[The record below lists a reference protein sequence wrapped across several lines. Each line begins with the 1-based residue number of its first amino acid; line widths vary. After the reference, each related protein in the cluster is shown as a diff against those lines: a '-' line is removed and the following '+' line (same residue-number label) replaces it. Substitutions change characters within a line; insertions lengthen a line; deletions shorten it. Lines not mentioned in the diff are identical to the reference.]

1 VFIIGKIIFGTQ
13 YVFVV
18 KMYSLTINCQFWQHN
33 KGLALSIFWRVFT
46 GIGMALM
53 LSACGPAD
61 DNPWN
66 NPYPVGDG
74 EKNILYSSFDERP
87 KHLDPIRSYSSNEYS
102 IIANIYEPP
111 LQYHYLK
118 RPYELVP
125 LTANA
130 VPVPYFLD
138 EKGNRLPSDAPVKS
152 VSWSIYDIEIQPG
165 IRYQPHPA
173 LATDAEGIYR
183 YHAITEGDLADIY
196 TLSDFLEVGTRELT
210 AIGPPAN
217 QFTDIRRYDRIY

>member
-1 VFIIGKIIFGTQ
+1 
-13 YVFVV
+13 
-18 KMYSLTINCQFWQHN
+18 
-33 KGLALSIFWRVFT
+33 
-46 GIGMALM
+46 M

-118 RPYELVP
+118 RPYE
-125 LTANA
+125 
-130 VPVPYFLD
+130 
-138 EKGNRLPSDAPVKS
+138 
-152 VSWSIYDIEIQPG
+152 
-165 IRYQPHPA
+165 
-173 LATDAEGIYR
+173 
-183 YHAITEGDLADIY
+183 
-196 TLSDFLEVGTRELT
+196 
-210 AIGPPAN
+210 
-217 QFTDIRRYDRIY
+217 